1 MTDTQTAGGA
11 ASPAS
16 ALDRMITRA
25 GRALVAWSARRE
37 RRRAERPAARSDVQK
52 RADVLKR
59 ANVLKRTDVLKDT
72 AGILDLDAPRAV
84 RSFGFPPGIF
94 R

>member
-59 ANVLKRTDVLKDT
+59 TDVLKDT